1 MWLPVFGETYHFH
14 LQGRSGFHFE
24 DSSNMFFR
32 NVRNHLPG
40 HLVMAYDP
48 AGRGF
53 DAMKFVQKSGSVPA
67 YKDTSQGHATADR
80 QLHH

>member
-1 MWLPVFGETYHFH
+1 M
-14 LQGRSGFHFE
+14 GFTFE
-24 DSSNMFFR
+24 DSSNMFCR

-40 HLVMAYDP
+40 HVVTVYDP
-48 AGRGF
+48 AGRGL
-53 DAMKFVQKSGSVPA
+53 DALKFAHKSGSVPA

>member
-1 MWLPVFGETYHFH
+1 
-14 LQGRSGFHFE
+14 
-24 DSSNMFFR
+24 MFFR

-40 HLVMAYDP
+40 HVVMANDP
-48 AGRGF
+48 AGREF

>member
-1 MWLPVFGETYHFH
+1 MVFT
-14 LQGRSGFHFE
+14 FE

-40 HLVMAYDP
+40 HVVMLYDP
-48 AGRGF
+48 ADGGL
-53 DAMKFVQKSGSVPA
+53 DALKFVQKSGSACA